1 MKEPRWLDAVFL
13 TALHERMLAEF
24 GGADGLRDAGRLT
37 AAVERPPQAF
47 AYGRTDLYEL
57 AACYA
62 VAIIQG
68 HPFLDGNKR
77 TGFMAAVVFLED
89 NGFNFHADE
98 PDAFLKTWALTAG
111 ELTEAQ
117 FAQWLRQSSDRKTP
131 PQKH

>member
-1 MKEPRWLDAVFL
+1 MKEPRWLDAVVL
-13 TALHERMLAEF
+13 AALHERMLAEF

-37 AAVERPPQAF
+37 AAVERPQQAF
-47 AYGRTDLYEL
+47 SYGRTDLCEL

-77 TGFMAAVVFLED
+77 TGFMAAIVFLED
-89 NGFNFHADE
+89 NGIYFHADE
-98 PDAFLKTWALTAG
+98 PEAFLKTWTLAAG

-117 FAQWLRQSSDRKTP
+117 FAQWLRQSSDTTTPRK
-131 PQKH
+131 H